1 METSLLDFSRGTD
14 QVSLVAIGACIV
26 LGFIFGSL
34 VKVTNRTT
42 GTEERSVMGGV
53 EAAVL
58 TLIGAMLARLFIW
71 LLMLGL
77 DDPAD
82 GSVLLGHLF
91 FLIPAVVDDFIALGG
106 DRVLTAP
113 DGLLMLATV
122 IGAATGMMAG
132 IWRIHNWKGI
142 GLLAFPV
149 DVTWGLA
156 GQNYGVL
163 LHLINFAWGKHGH
176 ESRTEGHRYASGFRL
191 KPTYAFTQGAVM
203 SNLPDLPGTDLF
215 RHEMTHVWQNRG
227 FGPFYSL
234 TYIGWM
240 IVWFL
245 PGLIAG
251 LSKKKADGTKVGAGV
266 GIERMCYVNCPW
278 EVWAY
283 EVQGLDR
290 TLLDGPEL
298 IWSAVPVVIAAILV
312 CGSVAAIG
320 IALFVLAL

>member
-1 METSLLDFSRGTD
+1 
-14 QVSLVAIGACIV
+14 VSLVAIGACVV
-26 LGFIFGSL
+26 LGFIFGSV
-34 VKVTNRTT
+34 VKVMNRTT
-42 GTEERSVMGGV
+42 GVEERSVLGGV

-58 TLIGAMLARLFIW
+58 ALVGATVARLFIW
-71 LLMLGL
+71 VFLLGF
-77 DDPAD
+77 DDAAE
-82 GSVLLGHLF
+82 GSVLLGHFF
-91 FLIPAVVDDFIALGG
+91 FLIPAIIDDFIALGG
-106 DRVLTAP
+106 ERVLTAP
-113 DGLLMLATV
+113 AGLLMLATIV
-122 IGAATGMMAG
+122 GAVTGMAAG
-132 IWRIHNWKGI
+132 IWRIHNWKGL

-163 LHLINFAWGKHGH
+163 LHLINFMWGKHG
-176 ESRTEGHRYASGFRL
+176 TETRMDGHRYTSGFRL

-203 SNLPDLPGTDLF
+203 SNLPDPPGSDLY

-266 GIERMCYVNCPW
+266 GIERMCYMNCPW

-283 EVQGLDR
+283 EVQGLNR
-290 TLLDGPEL
+290 TLLGGPEL

-312 CGSVAAIG
+312 CGGLAAVG
-320 IALFVLAL
+320 IALLILAL